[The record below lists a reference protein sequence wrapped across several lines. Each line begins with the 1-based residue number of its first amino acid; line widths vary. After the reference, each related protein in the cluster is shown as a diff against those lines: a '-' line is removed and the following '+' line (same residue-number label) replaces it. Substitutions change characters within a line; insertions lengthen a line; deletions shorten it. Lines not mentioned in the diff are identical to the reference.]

1 MKAGKTLRYKIQ
13 QSLRI
18 LPALRLVWNSSPRL
32 TIALVALLVIQ
43 GLLPLLS
50 LYLTKLIVDT
60 IAASV
65 NVADKGAAFSRVL
78 LLLGFFVA
86 ITLVTTLCSSL
97 TELVYAAQSQQ
108 LTDYMQNVLHA
119 KSVEVDLEYYENAE
133 YYDALQRA
141 QKKLLLDQGKSYI
154 VWHGYV

>member
-1 MKAGKTLRYKIQ
+1 MLQTFLILANWHLLQKSIFKNMKAGKSLRYKIQ
-13 QSLRI
+13 HSLRI

-65 NVADKGAAFSRVL
+65 NVADKERL
-78 LLLGFFVA
+78 
-86 ITLVTTLCSSL
+86 
-97 TELVYAAQSQQ
+97 
-108 LTDYMQNVLHA
+108 
-119 KSVEVDLEYYENAE
+119 
-133 YYDALQRA
+133 
-141 QKKLLLDQGKSYI
+141 
-154 VWHGYV
+154 